1 MDIEAIVSY
10 NVDDLATLRV
20 IDASNYGTPNPEV
33 TDVNATRFVFSSV
46 NARAN
51 IQTNVTSLKANYEYE
66 FVGTGTI
73 TIDGKTFNAGDTF
86 IFRVDVSVT
95 PPATIQINETGY
107 YSPVTDYDPA
117 TDSYEQFVP
126 SQTGLPDNLYFPDN
140 IFTCEYDV
148 YTTEYVQG
156 NSIGAGTYIVK
167 GLNGGKIEVLGI
179 ANDNTYNVGETFT
192 IDILTTF
199 NNIVGTNKVVK
210 LEGSTTFYFMTYKYA
225 YEVYESYIN
234 AIAEGQCGT
243 SLQSNFVQVHALLHS
258 NIINFEKGISVDL
271 TAMQNTLD
279 IINTN
284 YSNLYV

>member
-10 NVDDLATLRV
+10 NLDDLSTLRV

-46 NARAN
+46 TGQAN
-51 IQTNVTSLKANYEYE
+51 RPANVTALQANYEYQL
-66 FVGTGTI
+66 VGTGSM
-73 TIDGKTFNAGDTF
+73 TIDGKIFNAGEKF
-86 IFRVDVSVT
+86 ILRVSVT
-95 PPATIQINETGY
+95 VTPPSTLQIDATGY

-126 SQTGLPDNLYFPDN
+126 SQVGIPDNLYFPDN

-148 YTTEYVQG
+148 YTTEYVQQT
-156 NSIGAGTYIVK
+156 SIGAGTYIVT
-167 GLNGGKIEVLGI
+167 GNGTIVNDDTGMIYNHGEVFTLSG
-179 ANDNTYNVGETFT
+179 NTFFEDVT
-192 IDILTTF
+192 
-199 NNIVGTNKVVK
+199 GTNKVVK
-210 LEGSTTFYFMTYKYA
+210 LYGSTTFYFMTYKYA
-225 YEVYESYIN
+225 YEVYESYIR
-234 AIAEGQCGT
+234 AIAAGQCGT

>member
-10 NVDDLATLRV
+10 NVDDLSTLRV

-126 SQTGLPDNLYFPDN
+126 SQTGIPNNLYFPDN

-148 YTTEYVQG
+148 YTTEYVENQLFPE
-156 NSIGAGTYIVK
+156 GTYIVT
-167 GLNGGKIEVLGI
+167 GSTGGVIDYA
-179 ANDNTYNVGETFT
+179 ANNFQYNVGEVFIATETNSFT
-192 IDILTTF
+192 DVTG
-199 NNIVGTNKVVK
+199 VNKVVK

>member
-10 NVDDLATLRV
+10 NVDDLSTLRV

-117 TDSYEQFVP
+117 TEPYEQFVP
-126 SQTGLPDNLYFPDN
+126 SQVGIPNNLYFPDN

-148 YTTEYVQG
+148 YTTEYTTGVTFP
-156 NSIGAGTYIVK
+156 AGTYIVT
-167 GLNGGKIEVLGI
+167 GTGTIDVDINSY
-179 ANDNTYNVGETFT
+179 TYNVGEVFTTTVSTFFT
-192 IDILTTF
+192 DVT
-199 NNIVGTNKVVK
+199 GTNKVVK

>member
-1 MDIEAIVSY
+1 
-10 NVDDLATLRV
+10 
-20 IDASNYGTPNPEV
+20 
-33 TDVNATRFVFSSV
+33 
-46 NARAN
+46 
-51 IQTNVTSLKANYEYE
+51 
-66 FVGTGTI
+66 VGTGTI

-126 SQTGLPDNLYFPDN
+126 SQTGIPNNLYFPDN

-148 YTTEYVQG
+148 FTTEYLE
-156 NSIGAGTYIVK
+156 SIVFPAGTYIVT
-167 GLNGGKIEVLGI
+167 GTGKIELDI
-179 ANDNTYNVGETFT
+179 DSNNYNVGEVFTTTVSTFFT
-192 IDILTTF
+192 DVT
-199 NNIVGTNKVVK
+199 GTNKVVQ
-210 LEGSTTFYFMTYKYA
+210 LYGSTTFYFMTYKYA

>member
-10 NVDDLATLRV
+10 NVDDLSTLRV

-51 IQTNVTSLKANYEYE
+51 IQTNVTALQANVEYQL
-66 FVGTGTI
+66 VGTGGM
-73 TIDGKTFNAGDTF
+73 TIDGKDFIAGEKF

-126 SQTGLPDNLYFPDN
+126 SQVGIPDNLYFPDN
-140 IFTCEYDV
+140 IFTCQYDV
-148 YTTEYVQG
+148 YTTEYLTGVTFP
-156 NSIGAGTYIVK
+156 AGTYIVT
-167 GLNGGKIEVLGI
+167 GTGTVEIDATQYV
-179 ANDNTYNVGETFT
+179 YNVGEVFT
-192 IDILTTF
+192 VSTSTLF
-199 NNIVGTNKVVK
+199 SNITGTNKVVQ
-210 LEGSTTFYFMTYKYA
+210 LYGSTTFYFMTYKYA

>member
-10 NVDDLATLRV
+10 NVDDLSTLRV

-126 SQTGLPDNLYFPDN
+126 SQTGIPNNLYFPDN

-148 YTTEYVQG
+148 FTTKYAAGDSIPSVKVILIGSPGGTIVTESYTYR
-156 NSIGAGTYIVK
+156 
-167 GLNGGKIEVLGI
+167 
-179 ANDNTYNVGETFT
+179 VGEVWDYSTDPFT
-192 IDILTTF
+192 NVT
-199 NNIVGTNKVVK
+199 GTNYVVA

>member
-10 NVDDLATLRV
+10 NVDDLSTLRV

-107 YSPVTDYDPA
+107 YSPVTSYDPA
-117 TDSYEQFVP
+117 TDAYEQFVP
-126 SQTGLPDNLYFPDN
+126 SQTGIPDNLYFPDN
-140 IFTCEYDV
+140 IFTCQYDV
-148 YTTEYVQG
+148 YTTEYLTGVTFP
-156 NSIGAGTYIVK
+156 AGTYIVT
-167 GLNGGKIEVLGI
+167 GTGTVEIDATQYV
-179 ANDNTYNVGETFT
+179 YNVGEVFT
-192 IDILTTF
+192 VSTSTLF
-199 NNIVGTNKVVK
+199 SNITGTNKVVQ
-210 LEGSTTFYFMTYKYA
+210 LYGSTTFYFMTYKYA

>member
-10 NVDDLATLRV
+10 NVDDLSTLRV

-126 SQTGLPDNLYFPDN
+126 SQTGIPNNLYFPDN

-148 YTTEYVQG
+148 YTTEYSVAD
-156 NSIGAGTYIVK
+156 SDIPIATYIVI
-167 GLNGGKIEVLGI
+167 GNGTIITDINSNVYRVGDVFTAPIEFQ
-179 ANDNTYNVGETFT
+179 FT
-192 IDILTTF
+192 NLT
-199 NNIVGTNKVVK
+199 GTNFVVK
-210 LEGSTTFYFMTYKYA
+210 LYGSTTFYFMTYKYA

>member
-1 MDIEAIVSY
+1 MEIDAIVSY
-10 NVDDLATLRV
+10 NLDDLSTLRV
-20 IDASNYGTPNPEV
+20 IDTSNYGTPNPEV

-46 NARAN
+46 SARAN

-107 YSPVTDYDPA
+107 YSPVTSYDPA
-117 TDSYEQFVP
+117 TEGYEQFVP
-126 SQTGLPDNLYFPDN
+126 SQTGIPDNLYFPDN

-148 YTTEYVQG
+148 YTTEYSVAD
-156 NSIGAGTYIVK
+156 SDIPIDTYIVI
-167 GLNGGKIEVLGI
+167 GNGTIITDINSNVYRVGDVFSAPIEFQ
-179 ANDNTYNVGETFT
+179 FT
-192 IDILTTF
+192 NLT
-199 NNIVGTNKVVK
+199 GTNFVVQ
-210 LEGSTTFYFMTYKYA
+210 LYGSTTFYFMTYKYA
-225 YEVYESYIN
+225 YQVYEKYIS
-234 AIAEGQCGT
+234 AIAVGQCGT

>member
-10 NVDDLATLRV
+10 NVDDLSTLRV

-66 FVGTGTI
+66 LVGTGSM
-73 TIDGKTFNAGDTF
+73 TIDGKSFSAGDKF
-86 IFRVDVSVT
+86 ILRVNVTVT
-95 PPATIQINETGY
+95 PPSTLQINETGY

-126 SQTGLPDNLYFPDN
+126 SQTGIPNNLYFPDN

-148 YTTEYVQG
+148 YTTEYVETI
-156 NSIGAGTYIVK
+156 SFPAGTYIVT
-167 GLNGGKIEVLGI
+167 GTGTIDVDINSY
-179 ANDNTYNVGETFT
+179 TYNVGEVFTTTVSTFFT
-192 IDILTTF
+192 DVT
-199 NNIVGTNKVVK
+199 GTNKVVK